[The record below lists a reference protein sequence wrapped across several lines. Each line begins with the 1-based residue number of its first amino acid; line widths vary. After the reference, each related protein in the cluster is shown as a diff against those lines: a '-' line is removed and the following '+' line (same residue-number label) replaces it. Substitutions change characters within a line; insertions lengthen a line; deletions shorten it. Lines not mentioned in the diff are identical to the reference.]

1 MYNQFQV
8 LENVIPNALS
18 QLFVCD
24 SEYPCGIPARPQQPS
39 PLAPLEA
46 NFDANGHLTC
56 AVPATSVQFI
66 ANLTLTTEQAR
77 KIVTSSKNTDVWK
90 RTFINILER
99 GKKKLNLFFTKE
111 TA

>member
-8 LENVIPNALS
+8 SENVIPNASS

-24 SEYPCGIPARPQQPS
+24 SEYPCGIPAGPQQPS
-39 PLAPLEA
+39 PQAPLEA

-90 RTFINILER
+90 GALINILER
-99 GKKKLNLFFTKE
+99 GKKKIIFY
-111 TA
+111 